1 MELGA
6 VVLVP
11 TREDLTAIHEVQPYA
26 RGVTDNSRPL
36 YSSRMPIL
44 GNDVLQ
50 SWMGRV
56 RKVGVQ
62 SLWLTSSPRA

>member
-11 TREDLTAIHEVQPYA
+11 AREDLTAIHEAQPYA
-26 RGVTDNSRPL
+26 LAASDNSRPL

-50 SWMGRV
+50 SWMERV
-56 RKVGVQ
+56 RKLGVQ
-62 SLWLTSSPRA
+62 SLWLTSSPR